1 MDHHERKP
9 AVVVRLTN
17 QLQFVNILTISL
29 TQEKQKKA
37 HLKTLAVPDDTF
49 MKAKREKLHYNARET

>member
-29 TQEKQKKA
+29 TQEKGKKA

-49 MKAKREKLHYNARET
+49 MKAKREKEHYNARET